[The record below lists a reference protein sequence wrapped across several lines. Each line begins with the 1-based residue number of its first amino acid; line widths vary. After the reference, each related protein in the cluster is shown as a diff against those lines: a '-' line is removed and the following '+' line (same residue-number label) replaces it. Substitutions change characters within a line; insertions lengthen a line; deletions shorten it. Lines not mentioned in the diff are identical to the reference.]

1 MRPNRAW
8 VWALG
13 LGIVATV
20 NAAERRWV
28 VLVDNGKVAGE
39 QTVTCDAQGDCRGR
53 FVFKDNGRGPEI
65 DERWRVA
72 ADGTYDAY
80 VATGTT
86 TFGSKVDERFTRTG
100 VEANWS
106 SSTEQGRSAES
117 TGRFYVPFNGGPASS
132 EVLYRAAAKAGG
144 RLDLLPA
151 GTLVQREVARLDLGE
166 GAARKTVALVAQTG
180 LGLTPSYLW
189 VTTGDTPDFYAFV
202 VPGYLAAVPAGDEAA
217 VPALAAAQEKAEA
230 ELLKGMAARLGAPMP
245 GLSVV
250 RNVRVFDS
258 EVGALQDGLKDVY
271 VLRGRISAVLP
282 AGSPGVGA
290 ARSLDGGGRVLLPG
304 LFDMHAHA
312 GRWEGGLNL
321 AAGVTTVRDM
331 GNDNATLQRIIDE
344 TAAGEL
350 FGPQI
355 VPAGFLEGESPFS
368 ARNGFVISTLDEAKA
383 AVDWY
388 AERGYVQVKVYNSFP
403 RRFLRETVAYAHS
416 RDLRVSGHVPAFMRA
431 RGAVEAGF
439 DEINHV
445 NQVLLNFLVNDK
457 TDTRTLERFY
467 LPAAR
472 TAEIDFDSA
481 PVQDFIRLLVD
492 RGTVIDPTLA
502 TFDFLRQK
510 DGTLSPA
517 YAAIADHLPPTVQ
530 RGFRSGGMDIPDAA
544 TQQRYEKSYM
554 AMVEFIGRLHRAG
567 VPLVAGTDAM
577 AGFTLQRELE
587 LYTMA
592 GIPPGEALRIATRN
606 GARYS
611 GVEQDRGR
619 IAPGYRADLVLVDGD
634 PTRDITTLRRTVA
647 VVTQGRSID
656 PAAVYRELGIKPFV
670 DGGPRWVETGP
681 ATPSGASSGR

>member
-1 MRPNRAW
+1 MRPWHAW
-8 VWALG
+8 VWGLG
-13 LGIVATV
+13 LGAAMAVA
-20 NAAERRWV
+20 AGERRWFI
-28 VLVDNGKVAGE
+28 LVDNGKVAGE
-39 QTVTCDAQGDCRGR
+39 QTVACEADGECRGR
-53 FVFKDNGRGPEI
+53 FIFKDNGRGPEI
-65 DERWRVA
+65 EERWRVA
-72 ADGTYDAY
+72 ADGTYDTY
-80 VATGTT
+80 VATGAT
-86 TFGSKVDERFTRTG
+86 TFGSTVDERFTRDG
-100 VEANWS
+100 AEATWT
-106 SSTEQGRSAES
+106 SSTEQGRSGEAA
-117 TGRFYVPFNGGPASS
+117 GRFYVPFNGGPASS

-144 RLDLLPA
+144 TLDLLPA
-151 GTLVQREVARLDLGE
+151 GTLVQKEVARLEVGE
-166 GAARKTVALVAQTG
+166 GERKRTVALVAQTG

-189 VTTGDTPDFYAFV
+189 VTTDASPDFYAFI
-202 VPGYLAAVPAGDEAA
+202 VPGYLAAVPAGDEAV
-217 VPALAAAQEKAEA
+217 VPLLTAAQKKAEA
-230 ELLKGMAARLGAPMP
+230 ELLRGMAGRLGTPLP
-245 GLSVV
+245 GLSVI

-258 EVGALQDGLKDVY
+258 AAAALEDGLKDVY
-271 VLRGRISAVLP
+271 VLRGRISTALP
-282 AGSPGVGA
+282 AGSPGVGV

-304 LFDMHAHA
+304 LFDMHAHV

-331 GNDNATLQRIIDE
+331 GNDNATLQAIIDE
-344 TAAGEL
+344 TAAGEV
-350 FGPQI
+350 FGPQV

-388 AERGYVQVKVYNSFP
+388 AERGYVQIKIYNSFP
-403 RRFLRETVAYAHS
+403 RRHLKDTVAYAHS
-416 RDLRVSGHVPAFMRA
+416 RGLRVSGHVPAFMRA

-481 PVQDFIRLLVD
+481 PVQDFIRLLVE

-517 YAAIADHLPPTVQ
+517 YAAVADHFPPAVQ
-530 RGFRSGGMDIPDAA
+530 RGFRSGGMDIPDDA

-554 AMVEFIGRLHRAG
+554 AMVDFIGRLHRAG

-592 GIPPGEALRIATRN
+592 GIPPGEVLRIATRN

-611 GVEQDRGR
+611 GLENDRGR
-619 IAPGYRADLVLVDGD
+619 IAPGYCADLVLVDGD
-634 PTRDITTLRRTVA
+634 PTQDITTLRRTVA
-647 VVTQGRSID
+647 VVTQGRAID
-656 PAAVYRELGIKPFV
+656 PAAVYRELGIRPFV
-670 DGGPRWVETGP
+670 EDGPRWVEAGP
-681 ATPSGASSGR
+681 GAAAAP